1 MLAWSDIVWVIPF
14 LYGLIFIIGLTV
26 GRSHQRV
33 MVVSSTLLSAAA
45 FIIAIGLTWERATIQ
60 ADDYSYY
67 VDWLVIGDTFF
78 RIGYELNNLAA
89 WLLVLITGINIL
101 LLCLLYHK
109 QDQAA
114 ISSIYGYM
122 GLLLFAASGVVLADH
137 AVTFFACALLIS
149 FSLYLLL
156 SHPIYGSKP
165 KAIFQFITAQLA
177 GYAAFLAALVVLYWY
192 IPNHS
197 LEFTMLETFLS
208 GSAAGFTQQ
217 MKHIIAGALVASA
230 LFIAGLIPYGHW
242 MKQLELERPI
252 LRVVIFCFGSAL
264 LPISILL
271 RFRVVITEST
281 DVLTLCKWLGA
292 IVVLWCTIRILTRI
306 QDAMAYIGMTMVGIM
321 IFAYG
326 HGVYVYMIAQLTF
339 IMLSLIAI
347 YGSAIRTSSVIV
359 FGSFLVAVLTLIGVP
374 PLSGYWMQQSLIA
387 TIAVQN
393 SSWTI
398 AALLVV
404 MCSAL
409 GVTISFTSYWKKLS
423 FPPKRGAVFI
433 VLWPALLLIGLGLLW
448 LVDNQQLEQWLFNMQ
463 TMETMKLGPMLLTM
477 LSIAVGVMI
486 AWLFSERI
494 TGALSSKLEYI
505 DEGLQQSGE
514 RLANTIRKLGR
525 LVARGGQL
533 IERAIVQLLT
543 TWLPFPLRFISR
555 TGAQANI
562 LQSIGLV
569 AVLTIIMI
577 VLWYSVGGDNT
588 E

>member
-1 MLAWSDIVWVIPF
+1 MPAFSDIVWVIPI

-26 GRSHQRV
+26 GRSHQRL
-33 MVVSSTLLSAAA
+33 MVVSSTLLSALA
-45 FIIAIGLTWERATIQ
+45 FVIAMGLTWERATVH
-60 ADDYSYY
+60 ADDYSFY

-137 AVTFFACALLIS
+137 AFTFFACALLIS

-156 SHPIYGSKP
+156 SHPIYGGKP

-177 GYAAFLAALVVLYWY
+177 GYAAFLAALVGLYWY

-197 LEFTMLETFLS
+197 LEFTMLETFFS
-208 GSAAGFTQQ
+208 GSAASFTLQ
-217 MKHIIAGALVASA
+217 MTHIIAGALVASA
-230 LFIAGLIPYGHW
+230 LFIAGLFPYGQW
-242 MKQLELERPI
+242 MKHLELERPI
-252 LRVVIFCFGSAL
+252 LKVVIFCFGSAM
-264 LPISILL
+264 LPMYILL
-271 RFRVVITEST
+271 RFRVVITESL
-281 DVLTLCKWLGA
+281 DVLTLCKWIGA
-292 IVVLWCTIRILTRI
+292 IVVLWCTIRMLTRI
-306 QDAMAYIGMTMVGIM
+306 QDAMAYIGITMVGTIL
-321 IFAYG
+321 FAYG
-326 HGVYVYMIAQLTF
+326 HGVYVYMIVQLTF
-339 IMLSLIAI
+339 IMLSLIVI
-347 YGSAIRTSSVIV
+347 YGSALQTSSVIV

-387 TIAVQN
+387 TITVQN
-393 SSWTI
+393 PSWTI

-404 MCSAL
+404 MCTAL

-423 FPPKRGAVFI
+423 LNPRKGAIFI

-448 LVDNQQLEQWLFNMQ
+448 LVDNHQLEQWLFNMQ
-463 TMETMKLGPMLLTM
+463 TMESMKLGPMLLTM
-477 LSIAVGVMI
+477 LSVAVGVMI
-486 AWLFSERI
+486 AWLFSERV
-494 TGALSSKLEYI
+494 TKALSSKLEHI
-505 DEGLQQSGE
+505 DEGIQRYGE
-514 RLANTIRKLGR
+514 RFAATIKKLGR

-555 TGAQANI
+555 TGAQAST
-562 LQSIGLV
+562 LQSVGLV
-569 AVLTIIMI
+569 AVITIIMI
-577 VLWYSVGGDNT
+577 VIWFSVGGR
-588 E
+588 